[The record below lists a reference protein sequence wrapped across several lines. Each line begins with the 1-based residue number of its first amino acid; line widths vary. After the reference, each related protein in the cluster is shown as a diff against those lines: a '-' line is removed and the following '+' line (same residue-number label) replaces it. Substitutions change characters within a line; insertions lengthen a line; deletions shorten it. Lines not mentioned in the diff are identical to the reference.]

1 MACDWAF
8 KSKDRALFPLKTVGQ
23 VRRLFEAQLARPEP
37 NLALLSIVA
46 GYVENTLTACTTVM
60 ASKEVGGGGSGSG
73 DGQTDVDSVGND
85 VTAVNLPLEPA
96 VSWDTVETL
105 MTKFN
110 ATIRGFCDPK
120 LLSSVIKPDEEVADG
135 SAKRKLVKH
144 IADIIWNTLTKS
156 QYKDRP
162 HLQSIYS
169 YLTGKISFKTISTVR

>member
-8 KSKDRALFPLKTVGQ
+8 KSKDRSLFPLKTVGQ
-23 VRRLFEAQLARPEP
+23 VRRLFETQLARPEP

-60 ASKEVGGGGSGSG
+60 ASNEVGGGGS
-73 DGQTDVDSVGND
+73 DCQTDVDGND

-110 ATIRGFCDPK
+110 ATIRGFCDPN
-120 LLSSVIKPDEEVADG
+120 LLSSVVKPDGEVADG

-169 YLTGKISFKTISTVR
+169 YLTGKI

>member
-1 MACDWAF
+1 MACDWPSKA
-8 KSKDRALFPLKTVGQ
+8 KDRPLFPLKTVGQ
-23 VRRLFEAQLARPEP
+23 VRRLFETHLARPEP

-60 ASKEVGGGGSGSG
+60 AGDVDDDGKEAIVGG
-73 DGQTDVDSVGND
+73 D
-85 VTAVNLPLEPA
+85 VTAVNLSLEPA

-110 ATIRGFCDPK
+110 ATVRGFCDPQ
-120 LLSSVIKPDEEVADG
+120 LLSAVVEPQEGTDSG
-135 SAKRKLVKH
+135 SLDVAKRKLIKH

-169 YLTGKISFKTISTVR
+169 YLTGKKQFYSL

>member
-1 MACDWAF
+1 MACDWPSKA
-8 KSKDRALFPLKTVGQ
+8 KDRPLFPLKTVGQ
-23 VRRLFEAQLARPEP
+23 VRRLFETHLTRPEP

-60 ASKEVGGGGSGSG
+60 AGDVDGGKETVGGG
-73 DGQTDVDSVGND
+73 D
-85 VTAVNLPLEPA
+85 VTAVNLPIEPA

-110 ATIRGFCDPK
+110 ATVRGFCDPQ
-120 LLSSVIKPDEEVADG
+120 LLAAVVKPEEGTADSG
-135 SAKRKLVKH
+135 ALNSAKRKLVKH

-169 YLTGKISFKTISTVR
+169 YLTGKKQV